1 MSGPKRSRYRLERLR
16 RQKLQEE
23 RTIRQCQINQTI
35 LDKYKLQI
43 NQCELIH
50 EKNRVLEW
58 IKLAES
64 DNMNKK
70 LYRTENQIKGIGNYI
85 GIIQEKLDRK
95 NQEKLDRKKAFD
107 NQLNSLAAFTE
118 KLKIL
123 GIPLSKKLS
132 IWILQAKSSLEI
144 NDFIITK
151 NIIDGANRLLEKN
164 KSKYI
169 TRLNDYEKKEQI
181 IDHLK
186 STKSYKDIMT
196 NQILYKADKY
206 IELVKKN
213 ISTNIKYSDLKK
225 IESFIDQVGEIYE
238 DHLQTKDERKYMK
251 DTISSFI
258 NPSKKSSS
266 QNTING
272 KVDGT
277 SIQVTFEEDDDSA
290 VIFNVDESSG
300 NCLDV
305 IDQINNNLMDNDIN
319 LGEISID
326 NTLQS
331 IENQNFDDFDINI
344 DKELE

>member
-1 MSGPKRSRYRLERLR
+1 
-16 RQKLQEE
+16 
-23 RTIRQCQINQTI
+23 
-35 LDKYKLQI
+35 
-43 NQCELIH
+43 
-50 EKNRVLEW
+50 
-58 IKLAES
+58 
-64 DNMNKK
+64 
-70 LYRTENQIKGIGNYI
+70 YRTENQIKGIGNYI

-266 QNTING
+266 QN
-272 KVDGT
+272 
-277 SIQVTFEEDDDSA
+277 
-290 VIFNVDESSG
+290 
-300 NCLDV
+300 
-305 IDQINNNLMDNDIN
+305 
-319 LGEISID
+319 
-326 NTLQS
+326 
-331 IENQNFDDFDINI
+331 
-344 DKELE
+344 